1 MTFLINLVQL
11 LIFPGLLF
19 CVVFGVIMAG
29 IDRKLVARMQR
40 RVGPPILQPWYDF
53 VKCCAKE
60 TIIPRCAKKAISM
73 ATSSSRAAFVL
84 IFNSFVLSRV

>member
-19 CVVFGVIMAG
+19 CVVFGVLMAG

-60 TIIPRCAKKAISM
+60 TIIPRCAKKANLH
-73 ATSSSRAAFVL
+73 RCPLRDWPV
-84 IFNSFVLSRV
+84 

>member
-1 MTFLINLVQL
+1 MTTFLINLVQL

-19 CVVFGVIMAG
+19 CVVFGVLMAG

-60 TIIPRCAKKAISM
+60 TIIP
-73 ATSSSRAAFVL
+73 ATQRRRFSSARPMWGWPA
-84 IFNSFVLSRV
+84 

>member
-40 RVGPPILQPWYDF
+40 RVALPSSRPWYDF

-60 TIIPRCAKKAISM
+60 TIIPRCAKKAIFI
-73 ATSSSRAAFVL
+73 AHPTWVWPA
-84 IFNSFVLSRV
+84 

>member
-19 CVVFGVIMAG
+19 CVVFGVLMAG

-60 TIIPRCAKKAISM
+60 TIIPVSYTHLVWCSLATCS
-73 ATSSSRAAFVL
+73 TSSS
-84 IFNSFVLSRV
+84 

>member
-40 RVGPPILQPWYDF
+40 RVGPPILQP
-53 VKCCAKE
+53 C
-60 TIIPRCAKKAISM
+60 M
-73 ATSSSRAAFVL
+73 TSSSAVQRRPSSPVAPRRRSSSAHPTWV
-84 IFNSFVLSRV
+84 